1 MNINYKIILD
11 YDNTCINSDSDFLIG
26 YLISKLNIFNNK
38 IKNIYIFYYKLYEQQ
53 IINDKNYIN
62 FVYKII
68 NKIKKI
74 KIIFD
79 YIIKIFNNNIFFLIK
94 KSIILTSSSYYIID
108 LKKKIFNNY
117 IINSKINLTN
127 LKLNKILNLKK
138 IILKSIF
145 LSDSVNDIYY
155 FFYNKKNLLVNSDR
169 IIYHA
174 DNIKKINMN
183 FIYK

>member
-26 YLISKLNIFNNK
+26 YLISKLNIFSKK
-38 IKNIYIFYYKLYEQQ
+38 IKYIYMFYYKLYEKQ

-68 NKIKKI
+68 NKIKKV

-94 KSIILTSSSYYIID
+94 KSIILTSSSCYIID

-138 IILKSIF
+138 ITLKSIF
-145 LSDSVNDIYY
+145 LSDSINDIYY
-155 FFYNKKNLLVNSDR
+155 FFYNKKNLLINPDR
-169 IIYHA
+169 IIYHVN
-174 DNIKKINMN
+174 NIKKINMN